1 MDVREEN
8 GRRHALPCGFLLGRT
23 IACLTTLTLGT
34 SMVARQGPIAMA
46 AHQICIQVWLAVSLL
61 TDAMAASGQ
70 ALIASYLSKGEY
82 KIVKE
87 VVDSVLKIGLFTGIS
102 LSVILGVPFGSLATL
117 FTNDPEVL
125 AIVRSGILVR
135 TQIYV
140 WRYISLDSC
149 KCRCLEHRF
158 CICCSLHE
166 VEEWTHRMRRL
177 SSTKF
182 KGLFLFYANQM
193 VVGAISSAFLLYAP
207 SIFGLHG
214 VWLGLTLFMACAQS
228 RLCQI
233 SVKIR
238 PVVVRAQGYP
248 DTSASQLRLAKSI
261 RLNGIIRRV
270 TPTSR
275 REVSAANC
283 AFVSIFVLYDYSFY
297 FH

>member
-34 SMVARQGPIAMA
+34 SMVARQGLIAMA

-61 TDAMAASGQ
+61 TGAMAASGQ

-158 CICCSLHE
+158 CICCSLHDGSGCNIF
-166 VEEWTHRMRRL
+166 RI
-177 SSTKF
+177 F
-182 KGLFLFYANQM
+182 
-193 VVGAISSAFLLYAP
+193 AICSFHFWP
-207 SIFGLHG
+207 SWSLAWFDSLHG
-214 VWLGLTLFMACAQS
+214 LRAVAAMPDICQNQARGGSCTGIS
-228 RLCQI
+228 RHL
-233 SVKIR
+233 S
-238 PVVVRAQGYP
+238 
-248 DTSASQLRLAKSI
+248 
-261 RLNGIIRRV
+261 
-270 TPTSR
+270 
-275 REVSAANC
+275 
-283 AFVSIFVLYDYSFY
+283 
-297 FH
+297 